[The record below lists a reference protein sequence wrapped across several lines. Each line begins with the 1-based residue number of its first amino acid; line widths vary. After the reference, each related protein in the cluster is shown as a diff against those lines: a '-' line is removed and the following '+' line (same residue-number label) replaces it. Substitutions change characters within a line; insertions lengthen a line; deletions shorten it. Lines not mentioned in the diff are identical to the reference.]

1 LFVIKLQSSHAVTGV
16 AVVGNG
22 YWGSNLVRVFNELG
36 ALAAVCDS
44 DPVKVE
50 RLRREF
56 TDVRIEETFDSL
68 LETPSPPAI
77 VISTPAETHYG
88 LARRALL
95 AGKDVFVEKPLA
107 LKPAEGEELVQIAK
121 SEGRLLM
128 VGHVLLYHPAI
139 VKLKEL
145 IDCGDLGRIQYIYS
159 NRLNLGKIRREE
171 NILWS
176 FAPHD
181 ISVILMLL
189 GEMPETVSAHGGC
202 YLHTVIHDVTV
213 STLAF
218 PSGVR
223 AHLFVSWLHPFKEQK
238 LVVVGDR
245 QMAVFDDVE
254 EKDKLCLYP
263 HQIEW
268 VDRVP
273 IPMKADAKVIPISA
287 AEPLKEECRAFLQA
301 LGSRTDLAS
310 DGPKSLQVLRVLDAC
325 QRSLEFGGQVVAVEQ
340 KAPSSYFVH
349 SSSTVDQPSEIGKG
363 TRIWHY
369 SHIMS
374 NARIGENCV
383 IGQNVLVASDVVIG
397 SNVKIQN
404 NVSVYTGVLLED
416 DVFCGPSVV
425 FTNVNNP
432 RSAIPRK
439 DQYLPT
445 VVKRGAT
452 LGANSTVVCGH
463 RIGRYAFVGAG
474 AVVVDDVPD
483 YALVVGNP
491 AKVVGW
497 ACECGIRLTMADD
510 QGNCPACGR
519 QYYRNACGLRPI

>member
-1 LFVIKLQSSHAVTGV
+1 MVVSSSNAPAPRIG
-16 AVVGNG
+16 VVGAG
-22 YWGSNLVRVFNELG
+22 YWGSNLVRVFRELG
-36 ALAAVCDS
+36 ALTVICEN
-44 DPVKVE
+44 DPAKLDGIC
-50 RLRREF
+50 RDYP
-56 TDVRIEETFDSL
+56 DVRLEQSFDSL
-68 LETPSPPAI
+68 LEMPSPEAI
-77 VISTPAETHYG
+77 VIATPAETHY
-88 LARRALL
+88 RMTRKALL
-95 AGKDVFVEKPLA
+95 AGKDVFVEKPLS
-107 LKPAEGEELVQIAK
+107 LKPTEGQDLVQIAN
-121 SEGRLLM
+121 EQDRLLM

-145 IDCGDLGRIQYIYS
+145 IDSGELGRIQYIYC

-189 GEMPETVSAHGGC
+189 GEMPKELSAHGGC
-202 YLHTVIHDVTV
+202 YLHSVIHDVTV
-213 STLAF
+213 STLTF

-245 QMAVFDDVE
+245 QMAVFDDLE
-254 EKDKLCLYP
+254 RTDKLRLYA

-268 VDRVP
+268 VDRLPVP
-273 IPMKADAKVIPISA
+273 HKAEAKVIPISA
-287 AEPLKEECRAFLQA
+287 AEPLKEECRIFLQA
-301 LGSRTDLAS
+301 LASRLDVPS
-310 DGPKSLQVLRVLDAC
+310 SGPRSLQVLEVLDAC
-325 QRSLEFGGQVVAVEQ
+325 QRSLESGGRVVSLEHNPPAR
-340 KAPSSYFVH
+340 YFVH
-349 SSSTVDQPSEIGKG
+349 PSSTVDEPSEIGNG
-363 TRIWHY
+363 TKIWHY

-397 SNVKIQN
+397 NNVKIQN

-432 RSAIPRK
+432 RSALPK
-439 DQYLPT
+439 KNQYLPT

-463 RIGRYAFVGAG
+463 NIGQYAFVGAG

-491 AKVVGW
+491 AKIIGW
-497 ACECGIRLTMADD
+497 ACECGNRLSLVGERGSC
-510 QGNCPACGR
+510 QACGR
-519 QYYRNACGLRPI
+519 QYYRNSQGLLPG